1 MNRVEGKTALITGAA
16 SGLGEGCALLLAKEG
31 AKIVVADID
40 DGRGHKV
47 VEKIQNENREAKFV
61 KLDVSKEKD
70 WESAIKTTT
79 SEFQKLDVLVNNAG
93 IQYIKEVED
102 IPLEDWRRFM
112 SICMDGVFL
121 GTKHAIRAM
130 RKTGGGS
137 IINMSSVVGIV
148 GTIDNTSAYC
158 AAKGAIRAFTKAVAL
173 ECSKA
178 GRNYN
183 IRVNSVHP
191 GAVETPMVADML
203 QDKTIRET
211 LENVHPIGRLG
222 KPIDIAYGVL
232 YLASDESRMVTGSE
246 MVINGGWIAR

>member
-40 DGRGHKV
+40 DSRGHKV
-47 VEKIQNENREAKFV
+47 VEKIQGENGEAKFV

-121 GTKHAIRAM
+121 GTKHAIRVM
-130 RKTGGGS
+130 RETGGGS

-232 YLASDESRMVTGSE
+232 YLASDESRMVTGAE
-246 MVINGGWIAR
+246 MVIDGGWIAR

>member
-1 MNRVEGKTALITGAA
+1 MNRVEGKTAMITGAA

-40 DGRGHKV
+40 DVRGHKV
-47 VEKIQNENREAKFV
+47 VEKIQNEDGEAKFV

-70 WESAIKTTT
+70 WKNAIETTK
-79 SEFQKLDVLVNNAG
+79 SEFQQLDVLVNNAG

-112 SICMDGVFL
+112 SICLDGVFL
-121 GTKHAIRAM
+121 GTKHAIRVM
-130 RKTGGGS
+130 RETGGGS

-148 GTIDNTSAYC
+148 GTVDNTSAYC

-191 GAVETPMVADML
+191 GAIETPMVADML

-211 LENVHPIGRLG
+211 LENAHPIGRLG

-232 YLASDESRMVTGSE
+232 YLASDESRMVTGAE
-246 MVINGGWIAR
+246 MVIDGGWIAR

>member
-40 DGRGHKV
+40 EIKGHRV
-47 VEKIQNENREAKFV
+47 VEKIQLEGGKAAFV
-61 KLDVSKEKD
+61 KLDVSKEMD
-70 WESAIKTTT
+70 WENAIETTI

-121 GTKHAIRAM
+121 GTKHAIRVM
-130 RKTGGGS
+130 RETGGGS

-148 GTIDNTSAYC
+148 GTVDNTSAYC

-211 LENVHPIGRLG
+211 LENAHPIGMLG

-232 YLASDESRMVTGSE
+232 YLASDESRMVTGAE
-246 MVINGGWIAR
+246 MVIDGGWIAR